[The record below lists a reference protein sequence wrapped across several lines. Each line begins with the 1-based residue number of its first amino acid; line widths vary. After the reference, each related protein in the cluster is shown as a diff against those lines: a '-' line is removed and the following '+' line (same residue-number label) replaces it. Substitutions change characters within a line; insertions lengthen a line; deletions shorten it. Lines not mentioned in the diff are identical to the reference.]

1 VMKVFY
7 YYYYLFYKK
16 ILLDPDPR
24 LAATLGLTA
33 LESFFLIGFLDVI
46 LAYCFCWELTKY
58 YMVAILAITLL
69 VNTFYFFTSK
79 KVKEIVKSKPVFLNN
94 HRLTI
99 AVILLFSLVVISTLF
114 WTGDYVNTIIAN
126 CH

>member
-1 VMKVFY
+1 MKALY

-16 ILLDPDPR
+16 IWDPDPR

-33 LESFFLIGFLDVI
+33 LIGFFLIAVLDI
-46 LAYCFCWELTKY
+46 ALAYFFCFDFDKY
-58 YMVAILAITLL
+58 YMIAIFVIIFLT
-69 VNTFYFFTSK
+69 NTFYLFTSK
-79 KVKEIVKSKPVFLNN
+79 KVTAILKAKPMFFNN

-99 AVILLFSLVVISTLF
+99 VIVLIFSMFVISTLF
-114 WTGDYVNTIIAN
+114 WAGDYTNHILSH

>member
-1 VMKVFY
+1 MRVFY

-33 LESFFLIGFLDVI
+33 LEGFFLIGLLDII
-46 LAYCFCWELTKY
+46 LAYSFCWELTKY
-58 YMVAILAITLL
+58 YMIAILSITLL

-79 KVKEIVKSKPVFLNN
+79 KTKEIVKSRPVFFNN
-94 HRLTI
+94 HRLTVTI
-99 AVILLFSLVVISTLF
+99 ILLSSLLVISTLF
-114 WTGDYVNTIIAN
+114 WTGDYVNTIIVN

>member
-1 VMKVFY
+1 MRVFY

-33 LESFFLIGFLDVI
+33 LEGFFLIGLLDII
-46 LAYCFCWELTKY
+46 LAYSFCWELTKY
-58 YMVAILAITLL
+58 HMIAILAITVL

-79 KVKEIVKSKPVFLNN
+79 KAKEIVKSKPVFFNN
-94 HRLTI
+94 HRLTVT
-99 AVILLFSLVVISTLF
+99 VILLSSLVVISTLF
-114 WTGDYVNTIIAN
+114 WTGGYVNTIIAN
-126 CH
+126 CR